1 MPGVIKLLKNLFT
14 KGSKAAKNTGPV
26 SGSLDESF
34 QKFVKKK
41 NLLNQ
46 KGFFGPGGYRGKF
59 QQNIDKF
66 KVNKPKIKENEQLKL
81 NLKTGGSIGAIGPNG
96 VL

>member
-26 SGSLDESF
+26 PGSLDESF
-34 QKFVKKK
+34 QKFVKEK

-46 KGFFGPGGYRGKF
+46 KGFFGPGGYR
-59 QQNIDKF
+59 
-66 KVNKPKIKENEQLKL
+66 
-81 NLKTGGSIGAIGPNG
+81 
-96 VL
+96 

>member
-26 SGSLDESF
+26 PGSLDESF
-34 QKFVKKK
+34 QKFVKEK

-46 KGFFGPGGYRGKF
+46 KGFFGPGGYRGEKISSF
-59 QQNIDKF
+59 SK
-66 KVNKPKIKENEQLKL
+66 KVKKNPKAEQLKL
-81 NLKTGGSIGAIGPNG
+81 DLKRGGSIGAIGPNG